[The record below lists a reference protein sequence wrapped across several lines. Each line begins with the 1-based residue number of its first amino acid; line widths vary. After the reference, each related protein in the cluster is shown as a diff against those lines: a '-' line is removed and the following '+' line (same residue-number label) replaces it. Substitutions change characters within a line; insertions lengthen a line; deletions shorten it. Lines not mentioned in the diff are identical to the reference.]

1 MAKRVYIW
9 NWFRERVPGWGASA
23 PDLAHLGI
31 RSVRSQRTLRPA
43 PAAGQI
49 WKCSLR
55 FGAFSD
61 SNLQFQCG
69 SVAIARGAGP
79 REVSTI
85 ESRFPRE
92 TFVEGSEEI
101 TIVRPRDASLKPRLP
116 LLALLK
122 AFCAQLQSMSA
133 FLRKGLK
140 ELLAACGFRLP
151 ADLATSTGFTAIGV
165 TVKPGEASEA
175 PGARAIRRRPVINSR
190 TQSTVDPVVSP
201 CVFVPFC
208 CVSSSGRG
216 ALLCKERVEC
226 TLLQRAALARL
237 FHARPLAAGRREIL
251 EIALGQV
258 LRSKLGQRVLF
269 PCGFDAAGH

>member
-9 NWFRERVPGWGASA
+9 NWFCERVPGWGASA

-55 FGAFSD
+55 FGAFTD

-85 ESRFPRE
+85 EWRFPRE

-101 TIVRPRDASLKPRLP
+101 TIVRPRDASSKPRLP

-122 AFCAQLQSMSA
+122 AFAPSYSPCRL
-133 FLRKGLK
+133 FYERGLK

-151 ADLATSTGFTAIGV
+151 ADLATSTGFTVTGV
-165 TVKPGEASEA
+165 TMKPGEASES
-175 PGARAIRRRPVINSR
+175 PGARAIRWRPVINSR
-190 TQSTVDPVVSP
+190 PQSTVDPVVCP

-216 ALLCKERVEC
+216 PSLRKERV
-226 TLLQRAALARL
+226 
-237 FHARPLAAGRREIL
+237 
-251 EIALGQV
+251 
-258 LRSKLGQRVLF
+258 
-269 PCGFDAAGH
+269 